1 MVIYY
6 FSALAILTGILIVA
20 VVYMFHARAKK
31 LK

>member
-6 FSALAILTGILIVA
+6 FSALAILAGILIFA
-20 VVYMFHARAKK
+20 VVYMFHSRAKK